1 MRSLIDN
8 DEVHRALSGFV
19 ALFEL
24 IGSVKRLGGLGGSG
38 VCATEFAGELTESAV
53 ATTRPELPP
62 RMTNTKDSCHYAVE
76 IFMGLKPSALALSV
90 ISLSTVIARE
100 PSLSQVLSD
109 DHLPDWPTEWL
120 AL

>member
-8 DEVHRALSGFV
+8 DEVYRALSGFA
-19 ALFEL
+19 ALLEL
-24 IGSVKRLGGLGGSG
+24 IGSAKRLGGLGGSG
-38 VCATEFAGELTESAV
+38 VCATDFTGELTESAV
-53 ATTRPELPP
+53 AKTRPEFPP

-100 PSLSQVLSD
+100 PSLSQVLSG
-109 DHLPDWPTEWL
+109 DHLPDWPTAWL